1 MMTRLKSLGFL
12 VALLLLVT
20 AVQAQTTNPQDTL
33 MRTSGRIYVVVAVML
48 TILTGIVIYLIRLDR
63 KIGKLE
69 KHQS

>member
-1 MMTRLKSLGFL
+1 MTRLKSLGFL